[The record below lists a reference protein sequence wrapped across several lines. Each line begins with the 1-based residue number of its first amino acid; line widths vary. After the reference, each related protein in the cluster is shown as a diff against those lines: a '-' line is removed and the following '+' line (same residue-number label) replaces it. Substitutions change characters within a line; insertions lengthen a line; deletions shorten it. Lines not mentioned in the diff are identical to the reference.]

1 MPEGSTQFS
10 IAAQSCCYPAT
21 TCTACWNAEML
32 WPRSDFHVRWTRQ
45 MLCMSPLSSTVQFV
59 NQNAKNGKT
68 KEGKDI
74 DLNKPSLVNVNVNI
88 VCKTRHALEKQVS
101 FRGKQIWGS
110 CHTETLE
117 REKLSPWTNNW
128 KKPVGIH
135 ILDLPFAWHLECLG
149 TGA

>member
-1 MPEGSTQFS
+1 
-10 IAAQSCCYPAT
+10 
-21 TCTACWNAEML
+21 
-32 WPRSDFHVRWTRQ
+32 

-101 FRGKQIWGS
+101 FRGKQI
-110 CHTETLE
+110 
-117 REKLSPWTNNW
+117 
-128 KKPVGIH
+128 
-135 ILDLPFAWHLECLG
+135 
-149 TGA
+149 